1 MIVLD
6 AVSKRYAKGPAAV
19 ESLSMEIRGGE
30 ICVLVGPSGCGKT
43 TTLQIINRLVEPS
56 SGRVLIDG
64 DDVTEMDAVALRRR
78 IGYVIQQGGLFPH
91 RRVADNVAVVPRLL
105 GWDKQRTARR
115 VSELLDLVGLDP
127 DRYARRYP
135 HELSGGERQ
144 RVGVARALAAD
155 PPVLLMDEPFGAV
168 DPATRQRLQQELA
181 ELQSTLVKTIVFV
194 THDID
199 EAARLGDRIAVLSK
213 GAVLEQYDPPVEVLG
228 RPATAFVADFVG
240 TDRGVRRL
248 AVVTAGPD
256 DPFHPVEVSPGT
268 RMEEVA
274 ARARRRRPENGVLP
288 GAESGATDPAESRW
302 AVVVD
307 DGRLIGWVAVED
319 AAADGTA
326 TAAERAQAF
335 AVQVPLGTT
344 LRAALAEMLDHD
356 VGWVPVVD
364 GGRYLGILTPNLIH
378 AAMRRSLR
386 DPAQSETTSA
396 AEDEPA
402 GSAAPSA
409 TSAPPPTLIG

>member
-6 AVSKRYAKGPAAV
+6 AVSKRYEKGAAAV
-19 ESLSMEIRGGE
+19 ESLSMEIAGGE
-30 ICVLVGPSGCGKT
+30 VCVLVGPSGCGKT
-43 TTLQIINRLVEPS
+43 TTLQMINRLIEPS
-56 SGRVLIDG
+56 GGRILVDG
-64 DDVTEMDAVALRRR
+64 EDVTVLDAVALRRR

-105 GWDKQRTARR
+105 GWEKARTARR
-115 VSELLDLVGLDP
+115 VAELLELVGLDP
-127 DRYARRYP
+127 ARYARRYP

-181 ELQSTLVKTIVFV
+181 ELQKALTKTIVFV

-213 GAVLEQYDPPVEVLG
+213 GGVLEQYDTPVEVLG

-248 AVVTAGPD
+248 AVVAVQPD
-256 DPFHPVEVSPGT
+256 DPFHPVEVHPSTPMT
-268 RMEEVA
+268 EVTA
-274 ARARRRRPENGVLP
+274 EARRRAG
-288 GAESGATDPAESRW
+288 GAGGAAVADGGAMDAAETRW

-307 DGRLIGWVAVED
+307 GDRLVGWVAV
-319 AAADGTA
+319 ADGSAPERA
-326 TAAERAQAF
+326 TAGDRARPF
-335 AVQVPLGTT
+335 AVEVPLGTT

-356 VGWVPVVD
+356 IGWLPVVD

-386 DPAQSETTSA
+386 EARVDDLQPGGADRRPADEA
-396 AEDEPA
+396 EPA
-402 GSAAPSA
+402 PS
-409 TSAPPPTLIG
+409 